1 MKIEISFDFNYESY
15 DRIVDESEV
24 DMLEYSDIW
33 VYRFSDGDFDFEVT
47 GKKDRY
53 GDITDEDAEVSVCLS
68 FNECIIKCITPT
80 IDFLN

>member
-24 DMLEYSDIW
+24 VMLEYSDIW
-33 VYRFSDGDFDFEVT
+33 VYRFSDGYFDFEVT

-53 GDITDEDAEVSVCLS
+53 GDITDEGADVSVSLS
-68 FNECIIKCITPT
+68 FSEHIIECVTPT

>member
-24 DMLEYSDIW
+24 VMLEYSDIW

-53 GDITDEDAEVSVCLS
+53 GDITDEDADVSVSLS
-68 FNECIIKCITPT
+68 FSEHIIECVTPT
-80 IDFLN
+80 INFLN

>member
-24 DMLEYSDIW
+24 VMLEYSDIW
-33 VYRFSDGDFDFEVT
+33 VYRFSDGDFDFVVT
-47 GKKDRY
+47 GNKDRY
-53 GDITDEDAEVSVCLS
+53 GDITDENVDVSVSLS
-68 FNECIIKCITPT
+68 FSEHIIECVTPT

>member
-24 DMLEYSDIW
+24 VMLEYSDIW

-53 GDITDEDAEVSVCLS
+53 GDITDEGADVSVSLS
-68 FNECIIKCITPT
+68 FSEHIIECVTPT

>member
-24 DMLEYSDIW
+24 VMLEYSDIW

-47 GKKDRY
+47 GNKDRY
-53 GDITDEDAEVSVCLS
+53 GDITDEDADVSVSLS
-68 FNECIIKCITPT
+68 FSEHIIECVTPT
-80 IDFLN
+80 INFLN

>member
-47 GKKDRY
+47 GNKDRY
-53 GDITDEDAEVSVCLS
+53 GDITDEDADVSVSLS
-68 FNECIIKCITPT
+68 FSEHIIECVTPT

>member
-1 MKIEISFDFNYESY
+1 MKIKISFDFNYESY

-47 GKKDRY
+47 GNKDRY
-53 GDITDEDAEVSVCLS
+53 GDITDEDADVSVSLS
-68 FNECIIKCITPT
+68 FSEHIIECVTPT

>member
-47 GKKDRY
+47 GNKDRY
-53 GDITDEDAEVSVCLS
+53 GDITDEDADVSVSLS
-68 FNECIIKCITPT
+68 FSEHIIECVTPT
-80 IDFLN
+80 IDFLI

>member
-24 DMLEYSDIW
+24 VMLEYSDIW

-53 GDITDEDAEVSVCLS
+53 GDITDEDADVSVSLS
-68 FNECIIKCITPT
+68 FSEHIIECVTPT